1 MSSEPRR
8 VLVVDDS
15 AFMRKVIT
23 EMVDGLDGFRAAGT
37 ARHGLDAIEKIAE
50 LDPDI
55 VTLDVDMPELDG
67 IQALGYIMSECP
79 RPVIMLSGARAAEG
93 VDPVIRALELG
104 AVDFVRKPSG
114 PISLDLEAVRGRLA
128 QALHAAREW
137 NLGGVSVLA
146 RAVPAVRAPAAEARG
161 RVAHLVCI
169 ASSTGGPRALCDV
182 VPRLAAGLE
191 AAVVVVQHM
200 PAGFTRSLAQRL
212 DGLSALRVRE
222 AEDGAVLAHGEVM
235 LAPGGRHLRLEPAEG
250 GPRVRLDDSAPVW
263 GVRPAADPC
272 FRDAARLFGADATA
286 VVLTGM
292 GRDGADGVR
301 AILDAGGEAFAQDQA
316 TSVIYGMPHAAVQI
330 GGARRILPLG
340 ELAAAVGAHVDARR
354 RSA

>member
-1 MSSEPRR
+1 M
-8 VLVVDDS
+8 LVVDDS
-15 AFMRKVIT
+15 AFMRKVIV
-23 EMVDGLDGFRAAGT
+23 EMVGSVDGFGVAGT

-67 IQALGYIMSECP
+67 IQTLGYIMSECP
-79 RPVIMLSGARAAEG
+79 RPVIMLSGARARDG

-114 PISLDLEAVRGRLA
+114 PISLDLDVARTRLH

-137 NLGGVSVLA
+137 NLDGVPMLA
-146 RAVPAVRAPAAEARG
+146 RPALAAPLTWPPPTSGATRVICVAA
-161 RVAHLVCI
+161 
-169 ASSTGGPRALCDV
+169 STGGPRALCDV
-182 VPRLAAGLE
+182 VPRFPAGLD

-212 DGLSALRVRE
+212 DNLSPLAVRE
-222 AEDGAVLAHGEVM
+222 AEDGAPLVHGEVL
-235 LAPGGRHLRLEPAEG
+235 LAAGGRHLRLAEG
-250 GPRVRLDDSAPVW
+250 QRGVVVRLDDTAPVW

-272 FRDAARLFGADATA
+272 FKDAARLFGPNATA

-292 GRDGADGVR
+292 GRDGADGAR
-301 AILDAGGEAFAQDQA
+301 AILDAGGDAIAQDQA
-316 TSVIYGMPHAAVQI
+316 TSVIYGMPHAAVTI
-330 GGARRILPLG
+330 GGVSRVLPLG
-340 ELAAAVGAHVDARR
+340 DIARAASAHATTRRGAA
-354 RSA
+354 

>member
-1 MSSEPRR
+1 MSSERR
-8 VLVVDDS
+8 SVLVVDDS
-15 AFMRKVIT
+15 AFMRKVIV
-23 EMVDGLDGFRAAGT
+23 EMIDGADGFRVAGT

-67 IQALGYIMSECP
+67 IQTLGYIMSECP
-79 RPVIMLSGARAAEG
+79 RPVVMLSGARARDG

-114 PISLDLEAVRGRLA
+114 PISLDLEVARGRLH

-137 NLGGVSVLA
+137 NLAGVPILA
-146 RAVPAVRAPAAEARG
+146 RPALAERRPWSAPTGGAT
-161 RVAHLVCI
+161 RVICV

-182 VPRLAAGLE
+182 VPRFPAGLD

-212 DGLSALRVRE
+212 DGLSPLSVRE
-222 AEDGAVLAHGEVM
+222 AADGVPLAHGEVIV
-235 LAPGGRHLRLEPAEG
+235 AAGGRHLRLEAHAQG
-250 GPRVRLDDSAPVW
+250 VVARLDDAPPVW

-272 FRDAARLFGADATA
+272 FRDAARLFGPNATA
-286 VVLTGM
+286 IVLTGM
-292 GRDGADGVR
+292 GRDGADGAR

-316 TSVIYGMPHAAVQI
+316 TSVIFGMPHAAVTI
-330 GGARRILPLG
+330 GGVTRVLPLG
-340 ELAAAVGAHVDARR
+340 QLALAASVTRAARSGAA
-354 RSA
+354 

>member
-15 AFMRKVIT
+15 AFMRKVIA
-23 EMVDGLDGFRAAGT
+23 ELVAGLDGFRVAGT

-50 LDPDI
+50 LDPHI

-79 RPVIMLSGARAAEG
+79 RPVVMLSGARAAEG

-114 PISLDLEAVRGRLA
+114 PISLDLASVRGRLE
-128 QALHAAREW
+128 QALHAACEW
-137 NLGGVSVLA
+137 NLHGVPVLA
-146 RAVPAVRAPAAEARG
+146 RAIPAAPAPRRTTSTGASH
-161 RVAHLVCI
+161 VVCI
-169 ASSTGGPRALCDV
+169 AASTGGPRALCDV
-182 VPRLAAGLE
+182 VPRLSAQLD

-212 DGLSALRVRE
+212 DGLSALGVRE
-222 AEDGAVLAHGEVM
+222 AEDGALLAHGQVV
-235 LAPGGRHLRLEPAEG
+235 LAPGGRHLRLVEG
-250 GPRVRLDDSAPVW
+250 EQGPCVHLEDTPPVW

-272 FRDAARLFGADATA
+272 FRDAARLFGAHATA

-316 TSVIYGMPHAAVQI
+316 TSVIYGMPQAAVAI
-330 GGARRILPLG
+330 GGASRVLPLG
-340 ELAAAVGAHVDARR
+340 ALAQAVGEHVATRR
-354 RSA
+354 LPA